1 MKPEYDFSRA
11 ERGKFHCTGPLKLP
25 AYAKLPKEA
34 AAARR
39 ENGATSSKEKD
50 CGTVY
55 PSSCVSGDKDDQ

>member
-11 ERGKFHCTGPLKLP
+11 ERGKFHCAGPLKLP

-39 ENGATSSKEKD
+39 EDGATSSKEED
-50 CGTVY
+50 CETECS
-55 PSSCVSGDKDDQ
+55 SSCVAGDKDD